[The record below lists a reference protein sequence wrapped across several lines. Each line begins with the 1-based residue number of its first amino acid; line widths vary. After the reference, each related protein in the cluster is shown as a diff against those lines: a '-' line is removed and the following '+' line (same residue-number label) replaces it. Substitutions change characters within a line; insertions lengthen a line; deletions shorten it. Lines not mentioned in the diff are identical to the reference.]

1 MKKFMLMCSSIF
13 FVVSNAAAQT
23 PSYSRPTSIGISFL
37 FFDYE
42 TPDRMR
48 SSSFRQVL
56 KNGDWANL
64 NEMSPG
70 LAITYFR
77 GLHNRFDFAG
87 NVTGTFADDAKLN
100 YSNGGNIFLLQ
111 ADAEV
116 QFKFLPDKNMFTP
129 YLLGGVG
136 MGKYKS
142 YYSAF
147 MPLGAGFK
155 VNFFDEAAFFVQAK
169 YNFPVTDAT
178 INRHFVYGLGI
189 AGIIGR
195 KREVL

>member
-70 LAITYFR
+70 LAITYFK
-77 GLHNRFDFAG
+77 GLHPNIDFASTLSG
-87 NVTGTFADDAKLN
+87 AFADNALPGETN
-100 YSNGGNIFLLQ
+100 TENGFV
-111 ADAEV
+111 AEV
-116 QFKFLPDKNMFTP
+116 DATLQLNLLSNRYMVTP
-129 YLLGGVG
+129 YLTAGVG
-136 MGKYKS
+136 TSKFMD
-142 YYSAF
+142 YYGAF
-147 MPLGAGFK
+147 MPLGGGIK
-155 VNFFDEAAFFVQAK
+155 VNFFDEAALFINGK
-169 YNFPVTDAT
+169 YHLPVSASTVRPHL
-178 INRHFVYGLGI
+178 IFSLGI
-189 AGIIGR
+189 AGIIS
-195 KREVL
+195 KK

>member
-1 MKKFMLMCSSIF
+1 MKKSLLTGLLFLIF
-13 FVVSNAAAQT
+13 ASGLVAQQEYT
-23 PSYSRPTSIGISFL
+23 RPSSIGISFV
-37 FFDYE
+37 FFDFV
-42 TPDRMR
+42 TPDRIR
-48 SSSFRQVL
+48 QSSLKQVL
-56 KNGDWANL
+56 KNGDWAGL

-77 GLHNRFDFAG
+77 GLHNRFDFAATVG
-87 NVTGTFADDAKLN
+87 GTFVDEAKPD
-100 YSNGGNIFLLQ
+100 YENGSNIFLLQ

-129 YLLGGVG
+129 YLLSGVG

-147 MPLGAGFK
+147 MPVGAGFK
-155 VNFFDEAAFFVQAK
+155 VNFFDEAALFVQAK
-169 YNFPVTDAT
+169 YHLPVTNAT
-178 INRHFVYGLGI
+178 INRHLVYGLGI

-195 KREVL
+195 KKEVL

>member
-70 LAITYFR
+70 LAITYFK
-77 GLHNRFDFAG
+77 GLHPNIDFASTLSG
-87 NVTGTFADDAKLN
+87 AFADNALPGETN
-100 YSNGGNIFLLQ
+100 TENGFV
-111 ADAEV
+111 AEV
-116 QFKFLPDKNMFTP
+116 DATLQLNLLSNRYMVTP
-129 YLLGGVG
+129 YLTAGVG
-136 MGKYKS
+136 ASKFMD
-142 YYSAF
+142 YYGAF
-147 MPLGAGFK
+147 MPLGGGIK
-155 VNFFDEAAFFVQAK
+155 VNFFDEAAFFINGK
-169 YNFPVTDAT
+169 YHLPVSASTV
-178 INRHFVYGLGI
+178 RPHFIFSLGI
-189 AGIIGR
+189 AGIIS
-195 KREVL
+195 KK